1 VRVAGA
7 DDAERD
13 ERERWGWF
21 AVDKEGRRS
30 YDSDHPDY
38 DGHPAGAAG
47 AAVSRD
53 VGDPKRFDA
62 LVLVDL
68 DREERQMLV
77 QGLSDWG
84 GPADGSDA
92 LAAAMGFGS
101 LDQLDAE
108 TPPMIEAIKQRRALS
123 IRDWTRALV
132 ATEFAFMSAVLG
144 TGVDEWTT
152 INGGSEE
159 HWFSVLRRLQRKL
172 PTDSE
177 ALPT

>member
-1 VRVAGA
+1 
-7 DDAERD
+7 
-13 ERERWGWF
+13 
-21 AVDKEGRRS
+21 
-30 YDSDHPDY
+30 
-38 DGHPAGAAG
+38 
-47 AAVSRD
+47 
-53 VGDPKRFDA
+53 
-62 LVLVDL
+62 
-68 DREERQMLV
+68 MLV
-77 QGLSDWG
+77 QGLSDWH

-92 LAAAMGFGS
+92 LASAMGFVS

-108 TPPMIEAIKQRRALS
+108 ALPLIEAIKQRQALS

-132 ATEFAFMSAVLG
+132 ATEFAFISAVLG